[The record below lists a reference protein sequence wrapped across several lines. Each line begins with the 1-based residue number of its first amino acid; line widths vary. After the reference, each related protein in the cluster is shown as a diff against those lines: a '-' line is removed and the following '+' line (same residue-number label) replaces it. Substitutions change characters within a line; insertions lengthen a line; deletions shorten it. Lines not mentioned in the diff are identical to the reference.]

1 MNYIGNYDYY
11 ESHRAQPASTGKQA
25 FAPVSDTVSQEKQTE
40 SQAKLSWKESKA
52 EQARLRKKAN
62 DLKKL
67 EDKIEQLEN
76 RLAEI
81 DEEFLVPENATNVA
95 LLNDLTK
102 ERSSVEEELNTLYEQ
117 WEELSSEE

>member
-1 MNYIGNYDYY
+1 MEHGMCCLM
-11 ESHRAQPASTGKQA
+11 K
-25 FAPVSDTVSQEKQTE
+25 
-40 SQAKLSWKESKA
+40 
-52 EQARLRKKAN
+52 QARLRKKAN

-102 ERSSVEEELNTLYEQ
+102 ERNSVEEELNTMYEQ

>member
-1 MNYIGNYDYY
+1 MLLKI
-11 ESHRAQPASTGKQA
+11 
-25 FAPVSDTVSQEKQTE
+25 
-40 SQAKLSWKESKA
+40 
-52 EQARLRKKAN
+52 
-62 DLKKL
+62 LKKL

-102 ERSSVEEELNTLYEQ
+102 ERNSVEEELNTMYEQ

>member
-1 MNYIGNYDYY
+1 MINASGYFCVVEEYIDGWSLEEYC
-11 ESHRAQPASTGKQA
+11 R
-25 FAPVSDTVSQEKQTE
+25 QERW
-40 SQAKLSWKESKA
+40 KL
-52 EQARLRKKAN
+52 R
-62 DLKKL
+62 
-67 EDKIEQLEN
+67 KIEQLEN

-102 ERSSVEEELNTLYEQ
+102 ERNSVEEELNTMYEQ

>member
-1 MNYIGNYDYY
+1 MVAYIREHFTDDKVSFVDLEGINPVDVMYCD
-11 ESHRAQPASTGKQA
+11 EDAQKVIDRFNA
-25 FAPVSDTVSQEKQTE
+25 EKV
-40 SQAKLSWKESKA
+40 
-52 EQARLRKKAN
+52 RLRKKAN

-102 ERSSVEEELNTLYEQ
+102 ERNSVEEELNTMYEQ

>member
-1 MNYIGNYDYY
+1 MYSI
-11 ESHRAQPASTGKQA
+11 RR
-25 FAPVSDTVSQEKQTE
+25 PVTR
-40 SQAKLSWKESKA
+40 KLSWKESKA

-67 EDKIEQLEN
+67 EDKIEQFEN

-102 ERSSVEEELNTLYEQ
+102 ERNSVEEELNTMYEQ

>member
-1 MNYIGNYDYY
+1 MEGKQ
-11 ESHRAQPASTGKQA
+11 SRTGKT
-25 FAPVSDTVSQEKQTE
+25 SE
-40 SQAKLSWKESKA
+40 
-52 EQARLRKKAN
+52 KAN

-102 ERSSVEEELNTLYEQ
+102 ERNSVEEELNTMYEQ

>member
-1 MNYIGNYDYY
+1 M
-11 ESHRAQPASTGKQA
+11 
-25 FAPVSDTVSQEKQTE
+25 
-40 SQAKLSWKESKA
+40 
-52 EQARLRKKAN
+52 
-62 DLKKL
+62 
-67 EDKIEQLEN
+67 LEN

-102 ERSSVEEELNTLYEQ
+102 ERNSVEEELNTMYEQ